1 MYGLERNVNSVD
13 IKMNKLW
20 KGYVLTFSAHARLS
34 NLEGLGIGIY
44 DVQEKGHQGG
54 STSNIMGCG

>member
-1 MYGLERNVNSVD
+1 MEGLH
-13 IKMNKLW
+13 
-20 KGYVLTFSAHARLS
+20 LTFSAHARLS